1 MGRLSRPIE
10 DGLVYHALNR
20 GNNRA
25 DVFAGPEDQ
34 EAFLQSLAKTQQRY
48 PFRLFGYCL
57 MTNHCH
63 LLMRIDER
71 GMSRGMCELNSQYAL
86 LFNQVHVRVN
96 HLFGKRYWS
105 EKIESDERFRRACR
119 YVVRNPVEAGLVEH
133 PADYVWSSYQATVGI
148 ALGHVRVDGEGFPWT
163 PKIATRNLPTIWMR
177 RPRDFREKP
186 GLVVGRFLG
195 SSGVSCFST
204 GRVNIRT

>member
-1 MGRLSRPIE
+1 LSGASAPTVGSVGYKLRVEVPGI
-10 DGLVYHALNR
+10 YHVTTR
-20 GNNRA
+20 GNNKRVIFLA
-25 DVFAGPEDQ
+25 DDDRLTFIR
-34 EAFLQSLAKTQQRY
+34 LLNRLATKYGWTIY
-48 PFRLFGYCL
+48 AYCL
-57 MTNHCH
+57 MTNHYH

-86 LFNQVHVRVN
+86 LFNQVHVRVD

-148 ALGHVRVDGEGFPWT
+148 ALGRVRVAVDELLRMFSNDRASAIASFKELCENPDPPGHVRGQP
-163 PKIATRNLPTIWMR
+163 P
-177 RPRDFREKP
+177 
-186 GLVVGRFLG
+186 
-195 SSGVSCFST
+195 
-204 GRVNIRT
+204 